1 MEIPHNLLPG
11 DEALCDLHQC
21 HCMFYGLRSTHWI
34 FVKKKGGGIIIS
46 LTIIFQRIKY
56 LDMYLTKELKD
67 LYLENYKILV

>member
-34 FVKKKGGGIIIS
+34 FVKKKGGGNNNLINHYIS
-46 LTIIFQRIKY
+46 K
-56 LDMYLTKELKD
+56 
-67 LYLENYKILV
+67 NKIPRYVFNQGAKRPVP